1 MAQLKQYVCNFYKE
15 LQLGK
20 DVKFRNGFFETDNP
34 ETQAQIESSQG
45 FGVHIHFKDSLKEM
59 ERVGRERQEKEAAE
73 KAEKTNQKAVLQ
85 QVLLAQ
91 IENLLENYLLTY
103 DEKYVTEA
111 NNLIVKTVALSSD
124 LPTDPDYLHIL
135 FIEAHFALVDG
146 DIVKATSLL
155 NSAESIDRKSV
166 V

>member
-34 ETQAQIESSQG
+34 ETQAKIESSQG

-73 KAEKTNQKAVLQ
+73 KAERRIAVLAE
-85 QVLLAQ
+85 LAA
-91 IENLLENYLLTY
+91 EE
-103 DEKYVTEA
+103 EAEA
-111 NNLIVKTVALSSD
+111 NRSESEKADAELVTGQKSKAAATKKRLE
-124 LPTDPDYLHIL
+124 
-135 FIEAHFALVDG
+135 EAKKG
-146 DIVKATSLL
+146 QKG
-155 NSAESIDRKSV
+155 K
-166 V
+166 